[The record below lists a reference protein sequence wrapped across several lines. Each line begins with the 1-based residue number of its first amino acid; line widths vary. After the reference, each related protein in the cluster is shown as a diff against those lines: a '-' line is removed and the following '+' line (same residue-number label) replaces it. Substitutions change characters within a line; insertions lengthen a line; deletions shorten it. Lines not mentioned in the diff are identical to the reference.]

1 MKTYRAIFCWLYTHW
16 LSRITEK
23 GDVLVRVLDATIGSH
38 CKYCMSARGILLGLG
53 LGLLS
58 AWDIWRIIAGVTLI
72 AAVAAMTIG
81 ERSGWCELP
90 DEAPNETDQRQ
101 K

>member
-1 MKTYRAIFCWLYTHW
+1 MKLYRAIFCWLYTHW
-16 LSRITEK
+16 LSRVTEK

-38 CKYCMSARGILLGLG
+38 CKYCMSARGIMLGFG

-58 AWDIWRIIAGVTLI
+58 TGEVWRVVTGAALI
-72 AAVAAMTIG
+72 VVVAAMTIG
-81 ERSGWCELP
+81 ERSGWCDLP
-90 DEAPNETDQRQ
+90 DEEPKDEI